1 VVAVAAVSKSST
13 GGKGLEAD
21 VANFAV
27 GLSRAEVF
35 AALCVLGFA
44 NGIVGRVQG
53 AVLYDGLAIAL
64 FETFNISAVVWVAF
78 VACPLM
84 FLREPRQPLLRTDLV
99 VAAGVLMAFV
109 LPLSPLSW
117 VALTGLALY
126 ILRGSFT
133 LRDRQLLSPMRSGA
147 WILLA
152 ITGAMFWGRA
162 LLLSASGPVL
172 GTDAYLV
179 GWLAGTETIGNTVR
193 FADGD
198 GYIWIAPYC
207 SSLANISLAI
217 LCWVLFAQFRGVGW
231 SFRNLGWCLLA
242 CLSVVVINVTR
253 IGLMVLHQEQF
264 DLIHGPIGAAVA
276 SWLSIVVVLGV
287 CMWGTRR
294 ARLGPI

>member
-1 VVAVAAVSKSST
+1 
-13 GGKGLEAD
+13 
-21 VANFAV
+21 
-27 GLSRAEVF
+27 
-35 AALCVLGFA
+35 
-44 NGIVGRVQG
+44 
-53 AVLYDGLAIAL
+53 
-64 FETFNISAVVWVAF
+64 
-78 VACPLM
+78 
-84 FLREPRQPLLRTDLV
+84 
-99 VAAGVLMAFV
+99 MAFV

-133 LRDRQLLSPMRSGA
+133 LRDRQPLSPMRSGA

-231 SFRNLGWCLLA
+231 SFQSVGWCLLA